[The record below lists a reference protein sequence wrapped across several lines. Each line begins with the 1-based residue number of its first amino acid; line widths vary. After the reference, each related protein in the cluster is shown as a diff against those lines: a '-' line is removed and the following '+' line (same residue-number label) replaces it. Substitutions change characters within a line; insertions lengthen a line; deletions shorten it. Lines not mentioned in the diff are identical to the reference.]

1 MSLEIQC
8 QNILHHRQLY
18 YKNVQSIISS
28 HGGEII
34 TGQALDFSQSSG
46 VLKNVNI
53 VHVVIT
59 DIMLALA

>member
-1 MSLEIQC
+1 MPKY
-8 QNILHHRQLY
+8 ILNHRQLY
-18 YKNVQSIISS
+18 YENVQSIISS
-28 HGGEII
+28 YGGEII
-34 TGQALDFSQSSG
+34 TRQVLVFSQSSG